1 MQPLFH
7 QVEFPDF
14 PRSSKRFTADLS
26 FTLIELLVVIAMI
39 AILAALLLPAQS
51 KAKAEALRI
60 QCVNNQRQLM
70 LTWAMYSN
78 NNREMLALNG
88 GDQAVVSS

>member
-1 MQPLFH
+1 MSRLDLNLSGRCASRNSNLTPSF
-7 QVEFPDF
+7 
-14 PRSSKRFTADLS
+14 SSS
-26 FTLIELLVVIAMI
+26 P
-39 AILAALLLPAQS
+39 ALS

-70 LTWAMYSN
+70 LTWAMYFN